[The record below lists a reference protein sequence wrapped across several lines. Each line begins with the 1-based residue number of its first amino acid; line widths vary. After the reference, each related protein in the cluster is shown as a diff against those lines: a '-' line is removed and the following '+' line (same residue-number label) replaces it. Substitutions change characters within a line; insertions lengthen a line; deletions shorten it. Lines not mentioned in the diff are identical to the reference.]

1 MRKILRVGLMLIA
14 SGSAYSDG
22 KEYTLKTC
30 MNDMITPDCSKCGE
44 VKGKISFKVS
54 KSLNSVMKDIV
65 RYDGSQ
71 TSTVVDN
78 CKIFDDETFEC
89 KKTNN
94 NSEIIDI
101 LSNGKWSWSM
111 YINDNLFAMTC
122 GEEIR

>member
-1 MRKILRVGLMLIA
+1 MKKILIVGLMLIA
-14 SGSAYSDG
+14 SGSVYSSG

-65 RYDGSQ
+65 RYDGFEESK
-71 TSTVVDN
+71 VVDN

-89 KKTNN
+89 KKTDNKV
-94 NSEIIDI
+94 EIIDI
-101 LSNGKWSWSM
+101 LSNGKWSWTV

-122 GEEIR
+122 GEEIK